1 MKFSIIIPVKSI
13 NDYVR
18 ETVPYVQALTS
29 FEWELFIIPNNME
42 NNEWQ
47 EDGRVTILDSGRVGP
62 ADKRDL
68 GAQRASGDIL
78 VFLDDDSYPEPNILE
93 VASKRFN
100 DSEVVAV
107 GGPGVTPPTDNFWQR
122 VSGAVFL
129 SKFTGGAPERYISVG
144 HAREMDD
151 WPSVNLMVRKSV
163 FLSVGGF
170 DSKYWPGEDTML
182 CLKLKKIG
190 KKLMYEPNMVVW
202 HHRRAGFGTHFKQV
216 GAYGLHRGF
225 FAKKYPDTS
234 FRLKYFLPTMFLL
247 FVLFTLLNILYSF
260 LSIIF
265 INIGWTIYGLVLIMG
280 AFDAAKFERL
290 SVVIMS
296 MLYVPLTHLYYG
308 FWFLIGF
315 FKQGELVSRLRNA

>member
-1 MKFSIIIPVKSI
+1 VKFSIIIPVKSI

-190 KKLMYEPNMVVW
+190 KKLMYEPNMIVW
-202 HHRRAGFGTHFKQV
+202 HHRRAGFMAHLKQV

-234 FRLKYFLPTMFLL
+234 FRLKYFLPSVFVLFIAISLFYSLLPNSAKNATILGWIVYMISLILGGFEILKHERKLVTLSSLL
-247 FVLFTLLNILYSF
+247 FVL
-260 LSIIF
+260 
-265 INIGWTIYGLVLIMG
+265 
-280 AFDAAKFERL
+280 
-290 SVVIMS
+290 
-296 MLYVPLTHLYYG
+296 PTHLYYG
-308 FWFLIGF
+308 LNFIYGYVLKNNNNIS
-315 FKQGELVSRLRNA
+315 KLR